1 MSMHARSRAAMTLM
15 EVLAVVVILSLL
27 AVTLVVALGG
37 KMAAAKHGIAKIRL
51 AEIRKGLETY
61 QSLQG
66 RYPDGLDVLA
76 TPNLAYSVEPANL
89 KDPWDR
95 KWQLLVPGPLGQPYE
110 LLSLGADGQRGGE
123 GENADISSAQLGQTE
138 TP

>member
-1 MSMHARSRAAMTLM
+1 MSSSQSAGMTLM

-37 KMAAAKHGIAKIRL
+37 RVGAAKQKIAEIQIG
-51 AEIRKGLETY
+51 EIRKGLETHLTMLGKLPD
-61 QSLQG
+61 SLES
-66 RYPDGLDVLA
+66 LA
-76 TPNLAYSVEPANL
+76 TPNQAYTVEAANL
-89 KDPWDR
+89 KDPWNR
-95 KWQLLVPGPLGQPYE
+95 KWQLLIPGPGGQPYE

-123 GENADISSAQLGQTE
+123 GENADVSSAQLGQGT